1 MSETLPSRRRWQL
14 QLADRRSLLM
24 AGDVLAVLLAVLLS
38 FAVWITVDQRG
49 QDLRFVLLRAYWF
62 PLLALL
68 WLALANAN
76 DFYNLR
82 LTARIDTSLLRL
94 VQITMQ
100 LLVAYLVIFFIA
112 PRNALPRLFILY
124 YGVLSFLMIML
135 WRMWHSVLVK
145 QAAIRRR
152 ALVIGSG
159 WAAQTIIQ
167 TLREEAPG
175 DYEVVGLIVEPDTT
189 LPGDPPVPVAGFG
202 THLLTLA
209 RRKNISEIILAHS
222 SELSGETFQA
232 IMDCYEQGLSIV
244 PMPLLYEQI
253 TGRVPVEHVDRRSW
267 TVMLPLESDS
277 IFDLYPP
284 IKRGMDMVLSV
295 IGLAL
300 FTPLLPLIALAVWLD
315 SRGPVFYRQARIG
328 QGGRVFH
335 VVKLRTMI
343 PDAERETGPR
353 WAMVND
359 PRITRTGR
367 ILRKTRLD
375 EVPQLISVL
384 RGEMSLIGPRPER
397 PEFVRDLSE
406 NIPFYR
412 TRHVVK
418 PGITGWAQVRYPYGN
433 SAADALVKLQYDL
446 YYIRHRSLALDLL
459 ILLRTVGRMLSFQG
473 T

>member
-1 MSETLPSRRRWQL
+1 MSETSPSRRRWQL

-24 AGDVLAVLLAVLLS
+24 TGEVLAVLLAVLLS
-38 FAVWITVDQRG
+38 FAVWTTVDQREQG
-49 QDLRFVLLRAYWF
+49 MRFILQRAYWF
-62 PLLALL
+62 PLLVIL

-82 LTARIDTSLLRL
+82 LTSRIDTSLLRL
-94 VQITMQ
+94 VQITIQ

-124 YGVLSFLMIML
+124 YGVLSFLLIIL

-152 ALVIGSG
+152 ALVIGTG

-167 TLREEAPG
+167 TLRQEAPG
-175 DYEVVGLIVEPDTT
+175 DYEVVGLIVEPDAT
-189 LPGDPPVPVAGFG
+189 LPGDPPAPVAGFG

-232 IMDCYEQGLSIV
+232 IMDCYEQGFSIV

-253 TGRVPVEHVDRRSW
+253 TGRVPVEHVDRQSW
-267 TVMLPLESDS
+267 TVMLPLETDS

-284 IKRGMDMVLSV
+284 IKRGMDMLLSV
-295 IGLAL
+295 IGLVL
-300 FTPLLPLIALAVWLD
+300 FVPPLPLIALAVWLD
-315 SRGPVFYRQARIG
+315 SPGPVFYRQARIG

-335 VVKLRTMI
+335 IVKLRTMI

-353 WAMVND
+353 WATSND

-367 ILRKTRLD
+367 FLRKTRLD
-375 EVPQLISVL
+375 EVPQLINVL

-397 PEFVRDLSE
+397 PEFVHDLSDS
-406 NIPFYR
+406 IPFYR

-433 SAADALVKLQYDL
+433 SAADSLVKLQYDL
-446 YYIRHRSLALDLL
+446 YYIRHRSMALDLL